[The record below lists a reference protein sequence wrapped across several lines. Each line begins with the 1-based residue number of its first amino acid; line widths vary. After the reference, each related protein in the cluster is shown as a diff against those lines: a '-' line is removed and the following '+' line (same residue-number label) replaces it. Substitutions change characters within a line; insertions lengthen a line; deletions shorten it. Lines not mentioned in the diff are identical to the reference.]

1 MADLKKLLAEYA
13 ATNGVKGKG
22 PLSVVLTLNRDA
34 MDMSFPLDPDSL
46 VTDKGG
52 QVKGLGKAA
61 VQKIL
66 KDHGID
72 RVLSEEGG
80 RTSRGS
86 MQNMRS
92 YVAFLNDLHAKKQL
106 DLKAIEK
113 WWIERVKEFF
123 SAKPFKFRV
132 DHSKSMRSAVHD
144 LIEQAFKR
152 QKELPGTM
160 FAGAVFQHLVGAK
173 LELLLP
179 GKVKHSGFSVADAP
193 SARQGDFLVDD
204 VCIHVT
210 TAPGE
215 ALVRKCKGN
224 LEAGHRPLVVTTAEG
239 VAGIEAL
246 ARNANIEGRIDA
258 FEIEQFVASN
268 IYELSRFAP
277 ANRKITVEALVD
289 RYNAIIDEC
298 ETDPSL
304 KIEVG

>member
-1 MADLKKLLAEYA
+1 MSDLKKHLAEYA
-13 ATNGVKGKG
+13 KANSIRGKG
-22 PLSVVLTLNRDA
+22 PLSVVLTLNRMAADIP
-34 MDMSFPLDPDSL
+34 FPIDPDTL
-46 VTDKGG
+46 VTDRGG

-61 VQKIL
+61 VQNIL
-66 KDHGID
+66 KEHGID

-92 YVAFLNDLHAKKQL
+92 YVAFLNDLHDRKML
-106 DLKAIEK
+106 DLKATEK
-113 WWIERVKEFF
+113 WWVEQIKAFF

-179 GKVKHSGFSVADAP
+179 GKIKHSGFSVADAP

-215 ALVRKCKGN
+215 ALVRKCKSN

-277 ANRKITVEALVD
+277 ANRKITVESLVD